1 MHAALII
8 LKIYG
13 IKYFKIVFLN
23 IYNCV
28 YKIPF
33 SKSGHILTFSY
44 VCYIIYQGLFMSCRK
59 QHLLKH
65 YKPVYDSF
73 SVDKDT
79 CTLLESPF
87 HAEMNGFCSYSIQY
101 SIYTLRSYTVS
112 IYFHY
117 PTRDLQGSLR
127 LMEYCN

>member
-33 SKSGHILTFSY
+33 SKSGHILMFSY

-87 HAEMNGFCSYSIQY
+87 HTEMNGFVPTPFS
-101 SIYTLRSYTVS
+101 TVS
-112 IYFHY
+112 VHY
-117 PTRDLQGSLR
+117 DRILYLSILTIPLGTCK
-127 LMEYCN
+127 EA